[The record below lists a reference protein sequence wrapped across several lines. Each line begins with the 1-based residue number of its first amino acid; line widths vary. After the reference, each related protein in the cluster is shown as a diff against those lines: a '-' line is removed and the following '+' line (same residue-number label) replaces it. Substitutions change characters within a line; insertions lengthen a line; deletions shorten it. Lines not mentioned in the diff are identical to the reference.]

1 MIISL
6 VEFAKLHGKVKVRN
20 NGKIGRN
27 ILLCRD
33 EDDNEVFINPPCEGS
48 SLSLTLV
55 DFNRA
60 PEDFAAMVEEK
71 RYELAVFVG
80 YRNWEDPN
88 EEEEPT
94 YILID
99 RERMISKTCVTTV
112 IEKNGRLERK
122 DYPIPSDDFFIG
134 EMNDIVDNPNM
145 SFMDLQNYY
154 LQHFNIRKKKFNCCL
169 PNSYKSFFIDGI
181 EVPSKVSY
189 QEYKNIIKE
198 KKDEIISDFPDFD
211 EHDVERKLSHFKDSI
226 KKEYHLKYANAIR
239 AYNLE
244 KTTSEIKKID
254 CVKMFSTE
262 NIGWTDFIYPINND
276 VVISVSTNFG
286 YGRDA
291 YLNLTVKYK
300 NIIIIPYSYAL
311 KYRYANFYDLISC
324 TRAYI
329 PTRENWDVAFDF
341 VVDYVNKS
349 TDNPEKFV
357 IDTIMHEIEYLMSGL
372 ERLMNS
378 TEKEIRNR
386 LELPNNDAEQ
396 TTIRVIQPPM
406 EYKTIKRIEEVY
418 PSEFVIIF
426 KAEKVS
432 GSLSFVES
440 FEEIAHY
447 CPVVRQYIIQIEE
460 YNNLIMPKLEGVRNN
475 IERREKTIIQ
485 NKKELEIELE
495 SIEEKIYP
503 YKTKLEEQQKGKDK
517 ETRTAIEWKFKD
529 ENPAYRKLLKERKRK
544 KEEKKDKEKLY
555 KLNEFMMDSINNCE
569 GIMGGYFTAL

>member
-1 MIISL
+1 M
-6 VEFAKLHGKVKVRN
+6 
-20 NGKIGRN
+20 
-27 ILLCRD
+27 
-33 EDDNEVFINPPCEGS
+33 
-48 SLSLTLV
+48 
-55 DFNRA
+55 
-60 PEDFAAMVEEK
+60 
-71 RYELAVFVG
+71 
-80 YRNWEDPN
+80 
-88 EEEEPT
+88 
-94 YILID
+94 
-99 RERMISKTCVTTV
+99 
-112 IEKNGRLERK
+112 
-122 DYPIPSDDFFIG
+122 
-134 EMNDIVDNPNM
+134 
-145 SFMDLQNYY
+145 
-154 LQHFNIRKKKFNCCL
+154 
-169 PNSYKSFFIDGI
+169 
-181 EVPSKVSY
+181 
-189 QEYKNIIKE
+189 
-198 KKDEIISDFPDFD
+198 
-211 EHDVERKLSHFKDSI
+211 
-226 KKEYHLKYANAIR
+226 
-239 AYNLE
+239 
-244 KTTSEIKKID
+244 
-254 CVKMFSTE
+254 
-262 NIGWTDFIYPINND
+262 
-276 VVISVSTNFG
+276 
-286 YGRDA
+286 
-291 YLNLTVKYK
+291 K

-386 LELPNNDAEQ
+386 LELPNNDTEQ